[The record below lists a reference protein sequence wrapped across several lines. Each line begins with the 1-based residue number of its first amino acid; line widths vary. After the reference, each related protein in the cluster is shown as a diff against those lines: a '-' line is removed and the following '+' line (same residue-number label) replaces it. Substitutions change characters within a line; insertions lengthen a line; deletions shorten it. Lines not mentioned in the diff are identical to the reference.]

1 MGWFRRGRVSIGLD
15 VGSRYLKVVQVSHAG
30 SAPEVS
36 RIAVRALTEAGGG
49 AHAGAAVVEAIVKLF
64 RDSGLRGRQVVTG
77 VGGHDVIVKRVELER
92 MKPSE
97 LREVIRWEAEQ
108 HLPFDT
114 ASVEL
119 DFQILSSGDPMD
131 VLLVAAKRDLVHGAT
146 DIVSAAGLGL
156 EVLDVDGFALGNALI
171 HNHPEA
177 ADGIVMVAD
186 MGWETTTVVVVE
198 EGIPAVTR
206 DLHFG
211 VRALC
216 KTVQRETGL
225 ETRALEAM
233 IRGQRVSP
241 DLQSVIEVA
250 VDEMAVELERASAF
264 LKTRPAD
271 LGLGRVYLSG
281 GGARIP
287 GLADALGRI
296 LSVETH
302 VANPFEQIPVRPDAC
317 VGVELEEIAPM
328 LLLPVGLALRS
339 CSRSRDR

>member
-1 MGWFRRGRVSIGLD
+1 M
-15 VGSRYLKVVQVSHAG
+15 
-30 SAPEVS
+30 
-36 RIAVRALTEAGGG
+36 RALTEEGDE
-49 AHAGAAVVEAIVKLF
+49 AHAGAAVVEAVAELF
-64 RDSGLRGRQVVTG
+64 RDSGLRSRQVVTG

-108 HLPFDT
+108 HLSFDT

-119 DFQILSSGDPMD
+119 DFQILTSGDPMD
-131 VLLVAAKRDLVHGAT
+131 VLLVAAKRDLVHGAA
-146 DIVSAAGLGL
+146 DIVSAAGLVL

-177 ADGIVMVAD
+177 AEGIVMVAD

-211 VRALC
+211 VHSLCRAA
-216 KTVQRETGL
+216 KREMDL
-225 ETRALEAM
+225 DTRSTEAI
-233 IRGQRVSP
+233 IRGQRASP
-241 DLQSVIEVA
+241 DFQSVVEVA
-250 VDEMAVELERASAF
+250 ADEMAVGLEQATAF

-287 GLADALGRI
+287 GLAGALGRV

-302 VANPFEQIPVRPDAC
+302 VANPFEQLAVRPDAC

-339 CSRSRDR
+339 SARSRDR

>member
-1 MGWFRRGRVSIGLD
+1 MSHTGR
-15 VGSRYLKVVQVSHAG
+15 
-30 SAPEVS
+30 APEVS
-36 RIAVRALTEAGGG
+36 RVAMRALTDEGDDAR
-49 AHAGAAVVEAIVKLF
+49 AAASVAAAIGKLF
-64 RDSGLRGRQVVTG
+64 RETGLTGREVTTG
-77 VGGHDVIVKRVELER
+77 VGGHDVIVKRIEVEH
-92 MKPSE
+92 MKSSE

-119 DFQILSSGDPMD
+119 DFQILTSGDPMD
-131 VLLVAAKRDLVHGAT
+131 VLLVAAKRDHVNGAT
-146 DIVSAAGLGL
+146 EVVHAAGLAV

-177 ADGIVMVAD
+177 AEGVVMVAD
-186 MGWETTTVVVVE
+186 IGWETTTVVVVE

-206 DLHFG
+206 DLHLG
-211 VRALC
+211 VRSLC
-216 KTVQRETGL
+216 EAARREMGL
-225 ETRALEAM
+225 EAQSTEAM
-233 IRGQRVSP
+233 IRGRRVSP
-241 DLQSVIEVA
+241 GLQAVIESA
-250 VDEMAVELERASAF
+250 ADEMAAGLARASAF

-281 GGARIP
+281 GGAPIP
-287 GLADALGRI
+287 GLAEALGRI

-339 CSRSRDR
+339 SAGSRGR

>member
-1 MGWFRRGRVSIGLD
+1 MSWFRRGQVSIGLD
-15 VGSRYLKVVQVSHAG
+15 VGNRYLKVVQVSHAG
-30 SAPEVS
+30 NAPEVS
-36 RIAVRALTEAGGG
+36 RIAMRALTEEGGE
-49 AHAGAAVVEAIVKLF
+49 AHAGAAVVEAVAELF
-64 RDSGLRGRQVVTG
+64 RDSGLRSRQVVTG

-108 HLPFDT
+108 HLSFDT

-119 DFQILSSGDPMD
+119 DFQILTSGDPMD
-131 VLLVAAKRDLVHGAT
+131 VLLVAAKRDLVHGAA
-146 DIVSAAGLGL
+146 DIVSAAGLVL

-177 ADGIVMVAD
+177 AEGIVMVAD

-211 VRALC
+211 VHSLCRAA
-216 KTVQRETGL
+216 KREMNL
-225 ETRALEAM
+225 DTRATEAI
-233 IRGQRVSP
+233 IRGQRASP
-241 DLQSVIEVA
+241 DFQSVVEVA
-250 VDEMAVELERASAF
+250 ADEMAVGLEQATAF

-287 GLADALGRI
+287 GLAGALGRV

-302 VANPFEQIPVRPDAC
+302 VANPFEQLPVRPDAC

-339 CSRSRDR
+339 SARSRDR

>member
-1 MGWFRRGRVSIGLD
+1 MGWFRRGRVSLGLD
-15 VGSRYLKVVQVSHAG
+15 VGSRYLKVVQMSHARQ
-30 SAPEVS
+30 APEVS
-36 RIAVRALTEAGGG
+36 RIAMRALTKGGDDV
-49 AHAGAAVVEAIVKLF
+49 HAGTSVVEAVVQLF
-64 RDSGLRGRQVVTG
+64 RDSGLKQRGVVTG
-77 VGGHDVIVKRVELER
+77 VAGHGVIAKRIELER

-119 DFQILSSGDPMD
+119 DFQILTPGDPMD
-131 VLLVAAKRDLVHGAT
+131 VLLVAAKRDLVHEAT
-146 DIVSAAGLGL
+146 EVVRTAGLAV
-156 EVLDVDGFALGNALI
+156 EVLDVDGFALRNALI

-177 ADGIVMVAD
+177 AEGVVMAAD
-186 MGWETTTVVVVE
+186 IGWETTTMVVVE

-206 DLHFG
+206 DFHFG
-211 VRALC
+211 VRSLC
-216 KTVQRETGL
+216 KAAQRETGL
-225 ETRALEAM
+225 GARSTEAM

-241 DLQSVIEVA
+241 GLQAVIESA
-250 VDEMAVELERASAF
+250 ADEMAVGLGRASAF
-264 LKTRPAD
+264 LKTRSAD

-287 GLADALGRI
+287 GLAEALGRI

-302 VANPFEQIPVRPDAC
+302 VANPFERIPVRPDAC
-317 VGVELEEIAPM
+317 VDVELEEVSPM

-339 CSRSRDR
+339 MPRGRDR

>member
-1 MGWFRRGRVSIGLD
+1 MGWFTRGRVSIGLD

-49 AHAGAAVVEAIVKLF
+49 AHAGAAVVEGIVKLF

-131 VLLVAAKRDLVHGAT
+131 VLLVAAKRNLVHGAT

>member
-30 SAPEVS
+30 NAPEVS
-36 RIAVRALTEAGGG
+36 RIAVRALTEAGRG

-186 MGWETTTVVVVE
+186 MGWETTTVGVVE

-211 VRALC
+211 VRSLC